1 MRNIRKTAI
10 SGSQPVAMTLVLI
23 GALAFIAGCASQDIR
38 PDTREAIT
46 IAETTIRQA
55 EQAAGREYSTAEL
68 IRARDKLEE
77 ARRIAEDE
85 PVLAER
91 LARESAVDA
100 ELAASLAREG
110 QSEEAVAQIRED
122 LRVLRDEAAR

>member
-1 MRNIRKTAI
+1 MRHFRNAAI
-10 SGSQPVAMTLVLI
+10 SRALPVAMTL
-23 GALAFIAGCASQDIR
+23 AFLAGCASQDIR
-38 PDTREAIT
+38 PATSEAIT

-55 EQAAGREYSTAEL
+55 EQTTGREYATAEL
-68 IRARDKLEE
+68 MRARDKLEE
-77 ARRIAEDE
+77 ARRVAEDE

-91 LARESAVDA
+91 LAHEAAVDA

-122 LRVLRDEAAR
+122 LRVLREEAAR